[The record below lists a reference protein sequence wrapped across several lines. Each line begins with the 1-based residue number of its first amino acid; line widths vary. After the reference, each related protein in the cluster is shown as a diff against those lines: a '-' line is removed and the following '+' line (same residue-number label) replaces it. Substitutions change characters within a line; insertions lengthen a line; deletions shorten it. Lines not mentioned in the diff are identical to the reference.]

1 MKSHKMNPSEIN
13 RAAARACDRLPA
25 GAVVAVVVDAS
36 TSGIVHSLTS
46 MGVTVYRIP
55 SGKACLVT
63 PTGAIHKLNSIW
75 PGNPGRADVLIS
87 GCTFYSSTGAISVR
101 YARTAGFISNLKR
114 KGFFYGNSLLQIAV
128 ASPAQHSDRYNI
140 RSKFAFVAD
149 MIIGP
154 DGDIPLIKK
163 HDGVVAPE
171 NFFRLI
177 LRAYPPDRLPDIE
190 DARSSCYGKTKQ
202 IVDEELGAVD
212 ASELGIAPKA
222 DTNNM
227 RHQ

>member
-1 MKSHKMNPSEIN
+1 MKNHTMNKSEIN
-13 RAAARACDRLPA
+13 RAAVRVCGRLPL

-36 TSGIVHSLTS
+36 TSGIVHSLLS
-46 MGVTVYRIP
+46 RCVTVYRIP

-63 PTGAIHKLNSIW
+63 PEGAIHKLNSIW
-75 PGNPGRADVLIS
+75 PGNPARADVLIS
-87 GCTFYSSTGAISVR
+87 GCTFYSSAGGISVR

-114 KGFFYGNSLLQIAV
+114 KGFFYRNSLLQIAV
-128 ASPAQHSDRYNI
+128 ASPAQHSEIYNVK
-140 RSKFAFVAD
+140 SKFAFVAD
-149 MIIGP
+149 TIIGP
-154 DGDIPLIKK
+154 DGEIPLRKQ
-163 HDGVVAPE
+163 HGSVVSPE
-171 NFFRLI
+171 NFFRLL
-177 LRAYPPDRLPDIE
+177 LRGYQPDRLPDIE
-190 DARSSCYGKTKQ
+190 DARSACYGKTKQ